1 MSGIIHN
8 KFKELLLPTIFIA
21 MALNI
26 TAVVDSIF
34 VSSFIG
40 PSALAALELLEP
52 IVLFVTVIEWLFG
65 LGGQVMSLNCK
76 GEFDEEG
83 SNIYFSVAML
93 STVIVCV
100 IMLVVCYFNIDL
112 LTSFLHAPHDTI
124 PYIKQYAPFF
134 FLTFPLSTLLG
145 VISQFMRVDGQPRFS
160 SAVIIIANVVNII
173 LDFTF
178 LYYFKMGVGGASLAS
193 FIGEVVAF
201 LFLTK
206 YYLDPKRTFRF
217 IYSIPLRK
225 WINSLVGIVKTG
237 FPSASMGL
245 FDVVLVYIMNRILIG
260 VLSTTGLVAYS
271 ISVDALL
278 LISILIIGV
287 ADTIT
292 SIIPLYYTQKDYY
305 NVKKLV
311 TFAIKI
317 TVVCSIAVTIINW
330 IWPQAFLTLYNLN
343 SYASTPIV
351 VDALKI
357 SSLGFFAAAIATTLI
372 FYYEAIDQG
381 VISTVM
387 AAIAALF
394 GPLVAVFI
402 SYPILG
408 NTGIWLSSSLGAL
421 MAILVAFIYVKIN
434 ERRQD
439 EYSGM
444 LFINESLIEKTKNYV
459 FNRTCS
465 EKDEMFNYLN
475 SLNVDKSDVDCLN
488 LIVNKILS
496 ENSEDINVEVLVIDY
511 DDNVNV
517 NIKDEGK
524 DNIFDEIKKEVTL
537 NDNVKYSQT
546 LGFNNIEYVMTKS

>member
-1 MSGIIHN
+1 M
-8 KFKELLLPTIFIA
+8 
-21 MALNI
+21 
-26 TAVVDSIF
+26 
-34 VSSFIG
+34 
-40 PSALAALELLEP
+40 
-52 IVLFVTVIEWLFG
+52 
-65 LGGQVMSLNCK
+65 
-76 GEFDEEG
+76 
-83 SNIYFSVAML
+83 
-93 STVIVCV
+93 
-100 IMLVVCYFNIDL
+100 
-112 LTSFLHAPHDTI
+112 
-124 PYIKQYAPFF
+124 
-134 FLTFPLSTLLG
+134 
-145 VISQFMRVDGQPRFS
+145 
-160 SAVIIIANVVNII
+160 
-173 LDFTF
+173 
-178 LYYFKMGVGGASLAS
+178 
-193 FIGEVVAF
+193 
-201 LFLTK
+201 
-206 YYLDPKRTFRF
+206 
-217 IYSIPLRK
+217 
-225 WINSLVGIVKTG
+225 
-237 FPSASMGL
+237 
-245 FDVVLVYIMNRILIG
+245 
-260 VLSTTGLVAYS
+260 
-271 ISVDALL
+271 
-278 LISILIIGV
+278 
-287 ADTIT
+287 
-292 SIIPLYYTQKDYY
+292 
-305 NVKKLV
+305 
-311 TFAIKI
+311 
-317 TVVCSIAVTIINW
+317 
-330 IWPQAFLTLYNLN
+330 
-343 SYASTPIV
+343 
-351 VDALKI
+351 DALKI

-394 GPLVAVFI
+394 GPLAAVFI
-402 SYPILG
+402 SYPIFG

-517 NIKDEGK
+517 NIKDDGK